1 MKTLTVAR
9 QISLCETSAEQVA
22 SAVQLLG
29 STFAAD
35 MAWIDLGL
43 AQGFYQ
49 STTICVD
56 NVARFVVV
64 WHVNQQ
70 RVLFVNAA
78 AALTPEFADFTAL
91 LEGVKY
97 IAGQNGCRA
106 IEAMT
111 LRAGLLKKLLADGF
125 KTIGVTVQFKIS
137 DD

>member
-9 QISLCETSAEQVA
+9 QLSLCQTTAAQVG

-35 MAWIDLGL
+35 MAWIDSGL

-56 NVARFVVV
+56 AVARFVVV
-64 WHVNQQ
+64 WHINQQ

-91 LEGVKY
+91 VEGVKV
-97 IAGQNGCRA
+97 IARQNGCRA

-125 KTIGVTVQFKIS
+125 ETIGVTVQFKIS
-137 DD
+137 DE